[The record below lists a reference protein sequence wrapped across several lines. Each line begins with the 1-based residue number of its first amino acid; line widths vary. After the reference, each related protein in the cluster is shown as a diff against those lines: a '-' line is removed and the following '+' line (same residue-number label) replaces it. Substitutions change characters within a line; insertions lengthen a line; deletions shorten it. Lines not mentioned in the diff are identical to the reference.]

1 MMRRRLLTIAISLLG
16 LCLVAAGFVYDVQY
30 AGIPYQD
37 PTAEQQAQYELHSS
51 IASRVRSVGGVLM
64 LAGFL
69 LFICQVI
76 SFLWRRRGSKA

>member
-1 MMRRRLLTIAISLLG
+1 MMRRRLRSIGILLLG

-37 PTAEQQAQYELHSS
+37 PTAEQQAQYDLHSS
-51 IASRVRSVGGVLM
+51 IASRVRSAGGILM

-69 LFICQVI
+69 LFIYQVI
-76 SFLWRRRGSKA
+76 GFLWRRRGSKA